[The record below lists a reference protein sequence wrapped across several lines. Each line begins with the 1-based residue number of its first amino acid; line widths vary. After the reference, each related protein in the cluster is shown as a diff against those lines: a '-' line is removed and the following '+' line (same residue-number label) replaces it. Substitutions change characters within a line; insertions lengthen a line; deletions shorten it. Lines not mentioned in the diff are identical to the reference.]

1 MNHMPEGCRPACAPR
16 FTPKQGQYLAFIH
29 AYTLVIGRPPAE
41 ADLQRFFQVT
51 PPSVHQMVITLERN
65 GLIRR
70 RPGIGPKHRGAG
82 RSRSATGPPRQSRST
97 RQFFCAEVLAE
108 TSQCGWHVGRNGPY
122 RHRAPRPRH
131 REEGAEPRTARAAA
145 ARLWV
150 TESNAL
156 WGSMA
161 ARFPGRPSTCHDTEQ
176 RERRQTIP
184 P

>member
-70 RPGIGPKHRGAG
+70 RPERPEASRCWSIPERYRPSAPVTINPSILLCRGTSPK
-82 RSRSATGPPRQSRST
+82 PP
-97 RQFFCAEVLAE
+97 
-108 TSQCGWHVGRNGPY
+108 N
-122 RHRAPRPRH
+122 
-131 REEGAEPRTARAAA
+131 RAA
-145 ARLWV
+145 
-150 TESNAL
+150 NATFV
-156 WGSMA
+156 
-161 ARFPGRPSTCHDTEQ
+161 R
-176 RERRQTIP
+176 
-184 P
+184 

>member
-70 RPGIGPKHRGAG
+70 RPGTA
-82 RSRSATGPPRQSRST
+82 RSI
-97 RQFFCAEVLAE
+97 EVLRKVEESLEASKLARE
-108 TSQCGWHVGRNGPY
+108 WHLNRLADRLVGL
-122 RHRAPRPRH
+122 
-131 REEGAEPRTARAAA
+131 AA
-145 ARLWV
+145 
-150 TESNAL
+150 
-156 WGSMA
+156 G
-161 ARFPGRPSTCHDTEQ
+161 
-176 RERRQTIP
+176 
-184 P
+184 